1 MVTRSPN
8 SAGQS
13 PVSPGARDAST
24 SVRVGALPCASPM
37 TPDMLLTFLVL
48 AGAVALFV
56 SEKMPPE
63 VVAMLSLA
71 ALLTL
76 RLVST
81 EEALSGF
88 SSPATVT
95 VAAMFVLSAGLQHS
109 GSLNRL
115 GEAIARIRWGWLL
128 ALVMMLL
135 TAAVSA
141 FINNTAAVAVFLP
154 LIIAAAVANNLP
166 PSKFLIPLSYAAQ
179 FGGVC
184 TLIGTSTN
192 LLVDSMARQ
201 AGHAGFTIFEFSE
214 LGILFVAAGVVYM
227 MIARIFLLPDLGVP
241 HQADS
246 GHAGRYVVELLVP
259 GKSGAVGR
267 RGAELLPAD
276 SGDVVV
282 LEIFRGGGALAS
294 PRDGV
299 IEPGDR
305 LLVRGNWNDVEQ
317 ARRKLKLAFDQVA
330 TDLDLEGDDE
340 DGRVHAEAM
349 VAPGSHLI
357 GHSLADVRFA
367 HMYRARVQGLHRH
380 RLAIRQRLD
389 QVPLAV
395 GDVLLLDA
403 PESALDLMRADPGLV
418 VMGER
423 EQTRTSLR
431 RSLMALGILTA
442 VVAVAAAGLMS
453 IVASAIIGCC
463 MLLLLRVLKPEEAYA
478 AIDWRVV
485 LLLAGVLPL
494 GIALQN
500 SGAAALIADFSIG
513 LVGGLGPVATLAV
526 IYIMT
531 SLLTEVMSNNASA
544 ALVVPIAIATA
555 ESLGLDSKPFLVA
568 VAFAASTSFATPISY
583 QTNTMV
589 YAAGGYRFQDFVKVG
604 LPLNIIFI
612 TMAVVL
618 IPRYFPFHA

>member
-1 MVTRSPN
+1 MS
-8 SAGQS
+8 
-13 PVSPGARDAST
+13 
-24 SVRVGALPCASPM
+24 L
-37 TPDMLLTFLVL
+37 DMWLTFLVL

-63 VVAMLSLA
+63 VVAMLALA

-76 RLVST
+76 RLVTT

-115 GEAIARIRWGWLL
+115 GEMIARIRWGWLL

-154 LIIAAAVANNLP
+154 LIIAAAVANKLP
-166 PSKFLIPLSYAAQ
+166 PSKFLIPLSYAGQ

-201 AGHAGFTIFEFSE
+201 AGHAGFTIFEFSR
-214 LGILFVAAGVVYM
+214 LGIIFVVVGTVYLM
-227 MIARIFLLPDLGVP
+227 FARRFLLPDLGVP
-241 HQADS
+241 QQADS
-246 GHAGRYVVELLVP
+246 GHAGRYVAELLVS
-259 GKSGAVGR
+259 GKSTAIGK
-267 RGAELLPAD
+267 RGSELLPDD

-282 LEIFRGGGALAS
+282 LEIFRGRAAVPS
-294 PRDGV
+294 PRGTE

-305 LLVRGNWNDVEQ
+305 MLVRGTWPDIEA
-317 ARRKLKLAFDQVA
+317 ARRKLKLSHDEVA
-330 TDLDLEGDDE
+330 RDLEVDDE
-340 DGRVHAEAM
+340 GERVYAEAM

-357 GHSLADVRFA
+357 GHTLAAVRFA
-367 HMYRARVQGLHRH
+367 HLYHARVQGLHRH
-380 RLAIRQRLD
+380 RLSIRQPLD
-389 QVPLAV
+389 QVPLAM

-418 VMGER
+418 LLGER
-423 EQTRTSLR
+423 DQPRTSMR
-431 RSLMALGILTA
+431 RALFALGILTA
-442 VVAVAAAGLMS
+442 VVAVAASGLMS
-453 IVASAIIGCC
+453 IVAAAILGCIA
-463 MLLLLRVLKPEEAYA
+463 LVLLRVLEPEDAYA

-500 SGAAALIADFSIG
+500 SGAAALLADFSIG
-513 LVGGLGPVATLAV
+513 LVGGFGPVATLAV
-526 IYIMT
+526 IYVMT
-531 SLLTEVMSNNASA
+531 SVLTEVMSNNASA

-568 VAFAASTSFATPISY
+568 VAFSASTSFATPISY

-589 YAAGGYRFQDFVKVG
+589 YAAGGYRFRDFVKVG

-618 IPRYFPFHA
+618 IPRYFPFSP

>member
-1 MVTRSPN
+1 
-8 SAGQS
+8 
-13 PVSPGARDAST
+13 
-24 SVRVGALPCASPM
+24 M

-63 VVAMLSLA
+63 VVAMLTLA

-201 AGHAGFTIFEFSE
+201 AGHEGFTIFEFSQ
-214 LGILFVAAGVVYM
+214 LGIVFVVAGTLYLM
-227 MIARIFLLPDLGVP
+227 FARRFLLPDLGVP
-241 HQADS
+241 QQADS

-259 GKSGAVGR
+259 DRSGAIGK
-267 RGAELLPAD
+267 RGAELLPHD
-276 SGDVVV
+276 IGDVVL
-282 LEIFRGGGALAS
+282 LEIIRARSVLPS
-294 PRDGV
+294 PRGTD
-299 IEPGDR
+299 IEAGDR
-305 LLVRGNWNDVEQ
+305 LLVRGSWPDIEA
-317 ARRKLKLAFDQVA
+317 ARRKLRLAHDNVA
-330 TDLDLEGDDE
+330 TDLEDDVE
-340 DGRVHAEAM
+340 DGRVYAEAM
-349 VAPGSHLI
+349 VAPGSHLV
-357 GHSLADVRFA
+357 GLSLADVRFA
-367 HMYRARVQGLHRH
+367 HVYRARVQGLHRH
-380 RLAIRQRLD
+380 RLSIRQPLD

-423 EQTRTSLR
+423 EQTRTSIR
-431 RSLMALGILTA
+431 RSLLALGILTA
-442 VVAVAAAGLMS
+442 VVAVAGAGLMS
-453 IVASAIIGCC
+453 IVAAAIIGCC

-513 LVGGLGPVATLAV
+513 MVGGLGPVATLAV
-526 IYIMT
+526 IYVMT
-531 SLLTEVMSNNASA
+531 SLLTEIMSNNASA

-568 VAFAASTSFATPISY
+568 VAFSASTSFATPISY

-589 YAAGGYRFQDFVKVG
+589 YAAGGYRFRDFVKVG
-604 LPLNIIFI
+604 LPLNLIFI
-612 TMAVVL
+612 VMAIVL
-618 IPRYFPFHA
+618 IPRHFPFHA

>member
-1 MVTRSPN
+1 M
-8 SAGQS
+8 
-13 PVSPGARDAST
+13 T
-24 SVRVGALPCASPM
+24 S
-37 TPDMLLTFLVL
+37 DMLLTFLVL

-56 SEKMPPE
+56 SEKLPPE
-63 VVAMLSLA
+63 VVAMLVLA

-95 VAAMFVLSAGLQHS
+95 VAAMFVLSAGLQRS

-201 AGHAGFTIFEFSE
+201 AGHAGFTIFEFSR
-214 LGILFVAAGVVYM
+214 LGLIFVVVGTVYLM
-227 MIARIFLLPDLGVP
+227 FARRFLLPDLGVP
-241 HQADS
+241 QQADS
-246 GHAGRYVVELLVP
+246 GHAGRYVAELLVP
-259 GKSGAVGR
+259 EKSGAIGK
-267 RGAELLPAD
+267 RGSELLSND
-276 SGDVVV
+276 GDVVV
-282 LEIFRGGGALAS
+282 LEIFRGRAAVPS
-294 PRDGV
+294 PRGTE
-299 IEPGDR
+299 IEVGDR
-305 LLVRGNWNDVEQ
+305 ILARGTWPHIEA
-317 ARRKLKLAFDQVA
+317 ARRKLKLRHDDVA
-330 TDLDLEGDDE
+330 SDLEGDDE

-357 GHSLADVRFA
+357 GHTLAGVRFA
-367 HMYRARVQGLHRH
+367 HLYHARVQGLHRH
-380 RLAIRQRLD
+380 RLAIRQPLD
-389 QVPLAV
+389 RVPLAV

-418 VMGER
+418 LLGER
-423 EQTRTSLR
+423 AQERTSIR
-431 RSLMALGILTA
+431 RSLLALGILAA
-442 VVAVAAAGLMS
+442 VVAVAAAGWMS
-453 IVASAIIGCC
+453 IVASAILGCIA
-463 MLLLLRVLKPEEAYA
+463 LILLRVLEPEDAYA

-500 SGAAALIADFSIG
+500 SGAAALVADFSIG
-513 LVGGLGPVATLAV
+513 LVGGFGPVATLAV
-526 IYIMT
+526 IYILT
-531 SLLTEVMSNNASA
+531 AVLTEIMSNNASA

-568 VAFAASTSFATPISY
+568 VALAASTSFATPIGY

-589 YAAGGYRFQDFVKVG
+589 YAAGGYRFGDFMKVG

-612 TMAVVL
+612 VMAIVL

>member
-1 MVTRSPN
+1 
-8 SAGQS
+8 
-13 PVSPGARDAST
+13 
-24 SVRVGALPCASPM
+24 M
-37 TPDMLLTFLVL
+37 TQEMLLTFLVL

-56 SEKMPPE
+56 SEKLPPE
-63 VVAMLSLA
+63 VVAMLVLA

-76 RLVST
+76 RLVTT

-95 VAAMFVLSAGLQHS
+95 VAAMFVLSAGLQRS

-128 ALVMMLL
+128 ALVMIVL

-201 AGHAGFTIFEFSE
+201 AGHAGFTIFEFSR
-214 LGILFVAAGVVYM
+214 LGIVFVVVGTVYL
-227 MIARIFLLPDLGVP
+227 MIARRFLLPDLGVP

-246 GHAGRYVVELLVP
+246 GHAGRYVAELLVSD
-259 GKSGAVGR
+259 KSGAVGKR
-267 RGAELLPAD
+267 ASDLLPHT

-282 LEIFRGGGALAS
+282 LELFRGRTALPA
-294 PRDGV
+294 PRDTL

-305 LLVRGNWNDVEQ
+305 MLVRGAWPDIDA
-317 ARRKLKLAFDQVA
+317 ARRKLKLKFDEVA
-330 TDLDLEGDDE
+330 RGLEDAGGD

-357 GHSLADVRFA
+357 GHTLAGLRFA
-367 HMYRARVQGLHRH
+367 HVYHARVQGLHRH
-380 RLAIRQRLD
+380 RLSIRQPLD
-389 QVPLAV
+389 QVPLAM
-395 GDVLLLDA
+395 GDVFLLDA

-418 VMGER
+418 LLAER
-423 EQTRTSLR
+423 PQQRSSIR
-431 RSLMALGILTA
+431 RALLALGILTA
-442 VVAVAAAGLMS
+442 VVAVAAAGWMS
-453 IVASAIIGCC
+453 IVASAIFGCVA
-463 MLLLLRVLKPEEAYA
+463 LILLRVLEPEDAYA

-500 SGAAALIADFSIG
+500 SGAAALVADFSIDV
-513 LVGGLGPVATLAV
+513 VGGFGPVATLAV
-526 IYIMT
+526 IYILT
-531 SLLTEVMSNNASA
+531 SVLTEIMSNNASA

-589 YAAGGYRFQDFVKVG
+589 YAAGGYRFQDFLKVG
-604 LPLNIIFI
+604 LPLNVIFI
-612 TMAVVL
+612 AMAIVL
-618 IPRYFPFHA
+618 IPRYFPFSP

>member
-1 MVTRSPN
+1 
-8 SAGQS
+8 
-13 PVSPGARDAST
+13 
-24 SVRVGALPCASPM
+24 
-37 TPDMLLTFLVL
+37 MLLTFLVL

-128 ALVMMLL
+128 VLVMMLL

-201 AGHAGFTIFEFSE
+201 AGHTGFTIFEFSE
-214 LGILFVAAGVVYM
+214 LGIIFVAVGVVYM
-227 MIARIFLLPDLGVP
+227 MVARIFLLPDLGVP
-241 HQADS
+241 KEADS

-259 GKSGAVGR
+259 GKSSAVGR

-276 SGDVVV
+276 AGDVVV
-282 LEIFRGGGALAS
+282 LEIFRDGAKLAS

-305 LLVRGNWNDVEQ
+305 LLIRGNWTDVEQ

-330 TDLDLEGDDE
+330 QDVDPEDDA
-340 DGRVHAEAM
+340 DAGRVHAEAM

-357 GHSLADVRFA
+357 GHSLAEVRFA
-367 HMYRARVQGLHRH
+367 HVYRARVQGLHRH

-389 QVPLAV
+389 RVPLAV

-418 VMGER
+418 VLGER

-500 SGAAALIADFSIG
+500 SGAAALIAEFSIG
-513 LVGGLGPVATLAV
+513 LVGGFGPVATLAV

-531 SLLTEVMSNNASA
+531 ALLTEMMSNNASA
-544 ALVVPIAIATA
+544 ALLVPIAIATA

-568 VAFAASTSFATPISY
+568 VAFAASTSFATPIGY

-589 YAAGGYRFQDFVKVG
+589 YAAGGYRFQDFVRVG
-604 LPLNIIFI
+604 LPLNLIFI
-612 TMAVVL
+612 AMAVVL

>member
-1 MVTRSPN
+1 
-8 SAGQS
+8 
-13 PVSPGARDAST
+13 
-24 SVRVGALPCASPM
+24 M
-37 TPDMLLTFLVL
+37 TPDILLTFLVL
-48 AGAVALFV
+48 VGAVALFV
-56 SEKMPPE
+56 SEKLPPE
-63 VVAMLSLA
+63 VVAMLVLA

-76 RLVST
+76 RLVTT

-95 VAAMFVLSAGLQHS
+95 VAAMFVLSAGLQRS
-109 GSLNRL
+109 GSLNSL

-201 AGHAGFTIFEFSE
+201 AGHAGFTIFEFSQ
-214 LGILFVAAGVVYM
+214 LGIIFVVAGTVYLM
-227 MIARIFLLPDLGVP
+227 FARRFLLPDLGVP
-241 HQADS
+241 RQADS
-246 GHAGRYVVELLVP
+246 GHAGRYVAELQVAER
-259 GKSGAVGR
+259 SGAIGR
-267 RGAELLPAD
+267 RGGELFSHQD
-276 SGDVVV
+276 GDIVL
-282 LEIFRGGGALAS
+282 LEIFRGRDALPS
-294 PRDGV
+294 PRGAT
-299 IEPGDR
+299 IEAGDR
-305 LLVRGNWNDVEQ
+305 LLVRGGWPDIE
-317 ARRKLKLAFDQVA
+317 ATRRRLRLGFDAVA
-330 TDLDLEGDDE
+330 QGLDGDD
-340 DGRVHAEAM
+340 DDSGRVYAEAM

-357 GHSLADVRFA
+357 GHTLAGVRFA
-367 HMYRARVQGLHRH
+367 HLYHARVQGLHRH
-380 RLAIRQRLD
+380 RLSIRQPLD

-403 PESALDLMRADPGLV
+403 PESALELMRADPGLV
-418 VMGER
+418 LLGER
-423 EQTRTSLR
+423 PQERTSIR
-431 RSLMALGILTA
+431 RSLMALGILVA
-442 VVAVAAAGLMS
+442 VVATAAAGVMS
-453 IVASAIIGCC
+453 IVAAAIIGCIA
-463 MLLLLRVLKPEEAYA
+463 LIVLRVLDPEDAYA

-500 SGAAALIADFSIG
+500 SGAAALVADAAIG
-513 LVGGLGPVATLAV
+513 LVGSMGPVATLAV
-526 IYIMT
+526 IYVMT

-589 YAAGGYRFQDFVKVG
+589 YAAGGYRFKDFVRVG
-604 LPLNIIFI
+604 VPLNIIFI
-612 TMAVVL
+612 VMAVVL
-618 IPRYFPFHA
+618 IPRYFPFNP